1 MNFKLD
7 HPIVYKKLA
16 NFKSLL
22 ILFLVLFYP
31 AKDLVAQS
39 NIVSVNHPEWC
50 YNKTI
55 YEVNIRQYTASGTF
69 KEFES
74 QLPRLKKMGV
84 GILWLMPIN
93 PIGEKNRKGTLGSY
107 YSVKDYLGVNPEF
120 GSIDD
125 FKSLVNEI
133 HKLGMHVIIDWV
145 ANHTA
150 WDNRLAI
157 DHPEWYTKDS
167 LGNFVSPV
175 PDWHDVIDLN
185 YSNIELRRYMINA
198 LKYWVKE
205 CDIDGYRCDVA
216 SMVPTD
222 FWIDARKELDNLKP
236 VFMLAES
243 DDPALHQ
250 AFDMTYDWR
259 VYSTLNDIVS
269 GKKNLDSL
277 KLVFKNDENNFSK
290 DAIRMQFTTNH
301 DENSWHGT
309 AIKRLDGAVDAF
321 SAFTFVIPG
330 MPLIYNGQE
339 AGINKSLDFFEKDTI
354 DWSDLKYEKFY
365 KTLIELK
372 KNNKALLCGSRG
384 GDLEVLNYN
393 VEDTT
398 MKQKVVFPFIREK
411 AGDEVFAI
419 FNFSDREQKIKIKSD
434 KVNGEYKN
442 LFSGSISQFNNFADF
457 VLPPW
462 GFEIYTK

>member
-1 MNFKLD
+1 MIIKLNYFIERKKFSYFNYL
-7 HPIVYKKLA
+7 IV
-16 NFKSLL
+16 FFFG
-22 ILFLVLFYP
+22 LFLPFNTII
-31 AKDLVAQS
+31 AQS
-39 NIVSVNHPEWC
+39 EIVSVKHPEWC

-55 YEVNIRQYTASGTF
+55 YEVNVRQYTISGTF

-74 QLPRLKKMGV
+74 QLPRLKEMGV
-84 GILWLMPIN
+84 DILWFMPIN
-93 PIGEKNRKGTLGSY
+93 PIGVKNRKGTLGSY

-120 GSIDD
+120 GTIDD

-133 HKLGMHVIIDWV
+133 HKMGMHVIIDWV

-150 WDNRLAI
+150 WDNNLAI
-157 DHPEWYTKDS
+157 EHPDWYTKDS
-167 LGNFVSPV
+167 LGNFVPPV

-185 YSNIELRRYMINA
+185 YANNELRHYMINA
-198 LKYWVKE
+198 LKFWVKE

-222 FWIDARKELDNLKP
+222 FWIEARKELDKIKP

-259 VYSTLNDIVS
+259 VYSTLNDIAS

-277 KLVFKNDENNFSK
+277 KIIFKNDQNNFPK

-309 AIKRLDGAVDAF
+309 AIKRLGAAF
-321 SAFTFVIPG
+321 KSFTAFTFVIPG
-330 MPLIYNGQE
+330 MPLIYSGQE

-354 DWSDLKYEKFY
+354 NWSNFKYEKFY
-365 KTLIELK
+365 HKLIDLK
-372 KNNKALLCGSRG
+372 KNNKALQCEARG
-384 GDLEVLNYN
+384 GGMEVLKYN
-393 VEDTT
+393 TEDETST
-398 MKQKVVFPFIREK
+398 KKVVFPFIREK
-411 AGDEVFAI
+411 DGDEVFAV
-419 FNFSDREQKIKIKSD
+419 FNFSDKEQKVIIQSSKI
-434 KVNGEYKN
+434 NGEYKN
-442 LFSGSISQFNNFADF
+442 LFSGSISSFNSFADF
-457 VLPPW
+457 VLKPW
-462 GFEIYTK
+462 GYEIYVK